1 METVGKKQPLSSTTP
16 VKAHQQAA
24 PVTHSHWMT
33 MYGSRPGGSHE
44 LFELEAMIAK
54 RMELLAWIDLQLNS
68 QKSGNLGDVLKK
80 ISDRLPRDKAV
91 TTPQKSSASKV
102 ALGSDDGAALATRQ
116 KDAAFSEREIV
127 FLSDEDDLMSHLL
140 CRFAFCMSDKWRK
153 WFIRVEEILLRAKY
167 VALRDHGGPRMIAT
181 LLTQNGLP
189 CEPVTEEN
197 APPKLAQYM
206 ELLKARSGSAQHT
219 FTASDFVSVP
229 LGLATRLVRDR
240 NVLMHNGFAI
250 LQYSQ
255 AHEVFLAVYRS
266 HLARGLHDAFQLR
279 NKNESLSGDEDA
291 NSSLMLMLDAFLSRF
306 VAEPQDHLKEMTSG
320 VVRHQDVAG
329 LAQTHFPLCMR
340 RVDMSMREHGH
351 LKHHGRLMYG
361 LFLKAIGL
369 SMEDS
374 MQLFSNV
381 MTVKGG
387 GSVEAFAKSSY
398 GYNVRYNYG
407 KEGKKTSYSS
417 FSCAT
422 VVALPPMTDRIDCH
436 GCPFHFRDE
445 GALRLML
452 AKEQPNPYGADLPK
466 VKAMP
471 SAIEEIVADAKDQ
484 HYTRACYKYF
494 MATHP
499 DAKRDSLFRSPFE
512 YHVFSLESKL
522 QREKELQAPQQS
534 GGEGSVGRASS
545 EGGSAVKRS
554 PAPFLREGSVRLRT
568 EE

>member
-1 METVGKKQPLSSTTP
+1 MEVLGRKQPSGTTTPIKLRPSTTI
-16 VKAHQQAA
+16 AHA
-24 PVTHSHWMT
+24 HWMN
-33 MYGSRPGGSHE
+33 MYGSRPAGTHE
-44 LFELEAMIAK
+44 LFELEAIIAK
-54 RMELLAWIDLQLNS
+54 RMELLAWIDMQLSS
-68 QKSGNLGDVLKK
+68 QKSGNLTDVLKK
-80 ISDRLPRDKAV
+80 ISNRLPTA
-91 TTPQKSSASKV
+91 TGPSTPVRPSTNA
-102 ALGSDDGAALATRQ
+102 ATLGSDVEDTPSAG
-116 KDAAFSEREIV
+116 KHPAFSEREIV
-127 FLSDEDDLMSHLL
+127 SLSDDEDLMSHLL
-140 CRFAFCMSDKWRK
+140 CRFAFCMNDKWRK

-167 VALRDHGGPRMIAT
+167 VALRDRAGPAMIAT

-197 APPKLAQYM
+197 APPKLAQYI
-206 ELLKARSGSAQHT
+206 ELLKARSGSAQAN
-219 FTASDFVSVP
+219 FTAADFVSVP

-240 NVLMHNGFAI
+240 QVLMHRGSAI

-255 AHEVFLAVYRS
+255 AHEVFLAVYRTQ
-266 HLARGLHDAFQLR
+266 LARGLHDAFQLR
-279 NKNESLSGDEDA
+279 NKNDAVAGDEDP

-320 VVRHQDVAG
+320 VVRHQDVAA

-340 RVDMSMREHGH
+340 RVDVAMREQAH
-351 LKHHGRLMYG
+351 LRHNGRLMYG

-407 KEGKKTSYSS
+407 KEGKKTNYSS

-422 VVALPPMTDRIDCH
+422 VIGLPPMTGGADCH

-445 GALRLML
+445 GALRQAL
-452 AKEQPNPYGADLPK
+452 AKEYPNPYGPELPK

-471 SAIEEIVADAKDQ
+471 SAIEEIVQDAKDQ

-494 MATHP
+494 MATHT

-512 YHVFSLESKL
+512 YHVYSLESKL
-522 QREKELQAPQQS
+522 QREKEAQQHLHQA
-534 GGEGSVGRASS
+534 EGAPRPSD
-545 EGGSAVKRS
+545 GGSGVKRS
-554 PAPFLREGSVRLRT
+554 PAPFLREGSTRHRT

>member
-1 METVGKKQPLSSTTP
+1 MQAVGKKQPSSSTTP

-24 PVTHSHWMT
+24 PIAHAHWMS
-33 MYGSRPGGSHE
+33 MYGSRPSGSHE

-80 ISDRLPRDKAV
+80 ISDRLPRETAPS
-91 TTPQKSSASKV
+91 TPQKSGSSAIT
-102 ALGSDDGAALATRQ
+102 LGSDDGAATALRS
-116 KDAAFSEREIV
+116 KDALSEREIV
-127 FLSDEDDLMSHLL
+127 SLSDGDDLMSHLL

-167 VALRDHGGPRMIAT
+167 IALRDRGGPRMIAN

-197 APPKLAQYM
+197 APPKLAQYI
-206 ELLKARSGSAQHT
+206 ELLKAKSGSAQLS
-219 FTASDFVSVP
+219 FTVSDFVSVP

-240 NVLMHNGFAI
+240 QVLMHKGFAI

-255 AHEVFLAVYRS
+255 AHEVFLAVYRTQ
-266 HLARGLHDAFQLR
+266 LARGLHDAFQLR
-279 NKNESLSGDEDA
+279 NKNDSTGSDEDS
-291 NSSLMLMLDAFLSRF
+291 NSSLMMMLDAFLSRF

-340 RVDMSMREHGH
+340 RVDVSMREHGH

-436 GCPFHFRDE
+436 GCPFRFRDE
-445 GALRLML
+445 GALRQVL

-471 SAIEEIVADAKDQ
+471 SAIEEIVQDAKDQ

-512 YHVFSLESKL
+512 YHVCSLESKL
-522 QREKELQAPQQS
+522 QREKELHTHL
-534 GGEGSVGRASS
+534 GEGRGEGSVGRAAS

-554 PAPFLREGSVRLRT
+554 PAPFLREGSARQRT